1 MNQLFILAG
10 LLEPA
15 VGLIF
20 WTSITFLLLLVLL
33 GKFAWKPILS
43 ALDEREKGIA
53 DSLTSAEKV
62 RSEMSMMKIK
72 ILILKSP

>member
-20 WTSITFLLLLVLL
+20 WTSITFLLLLVLKYL
-33 GKFAWKPILS
+33 KVCILHLNLIVAVTSELLQVWKMISVAKFNL
-43 ALDEREKGIA
+43 L
-53 DSLTSAEKV
+53 
-62 RSEMSMMKIK
+62 
-72 ILILKSP
+72 